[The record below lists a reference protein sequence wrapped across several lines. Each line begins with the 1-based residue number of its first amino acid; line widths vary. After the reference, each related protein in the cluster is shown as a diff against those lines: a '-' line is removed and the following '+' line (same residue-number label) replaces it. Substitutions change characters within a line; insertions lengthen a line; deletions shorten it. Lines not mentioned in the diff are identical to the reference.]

1 MDLTTKITEMTIEQ
15 ALIVI
20 GIWVTIPFVLGIVI
34 LLFINILFN
43 VMMAIEKLKKHRKT
57 N

>member
-20 GIWVTIPFVLGIVI
+20 GIWVTIPFVLGIAI

-43 VMMAIEKLKKHRKT
+43 VMMAIEKLKKHRK